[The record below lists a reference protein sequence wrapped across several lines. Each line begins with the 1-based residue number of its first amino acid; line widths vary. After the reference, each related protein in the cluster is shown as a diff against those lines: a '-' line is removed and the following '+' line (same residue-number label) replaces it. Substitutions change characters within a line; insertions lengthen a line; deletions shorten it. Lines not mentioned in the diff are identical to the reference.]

1 MSVTW
6 IGWEGCQGSPDQK
19 CSLALGSHSLLCS
32 QTSMANSP
40 VRPQLL
46 AGPQSVFR
54 GPSRL
59 QCSNQ
64 WSPCCR
70 HNTSAGLLQSQV
82 LEKAL
87 DSFCLYTFF
96 WKKKKKLF
104 YFILAYSQL
113 TMLWWL
119 QVDSKGTLHTHV
131 SELSQ
136 APLPA
141 RLPHNITWQQFPFT
155 IHFLFF
161 FFFTIHFKSF
171 FWKPQS
177 SPEGRVGWA

>member
-1 MSVTW
+1 MSVIW
-6 IGWEGCQGSPDQK
+6 IGQEGCQGSPDQK
-19 CSLALGSHSLLCS
+19 CSPALGSHRLLCS

-46 AGPQSVFR
+46 SSSQSVFR

-87 DSFCLYTFF
+87 DSFFLYTFF
-96 WKKKKKLF
+96 WKQTNKQKKTF

-113 TMLWWL
+113 TMLWRL

-131 SELSQ
+131 SELPQ

-141 RLPHNITWQQFPFT
+141 RLPHNIMWQQLTFA
-155 IHFLFF
+155 
-161 FFFTIHFKSF
+161 IHFKSF

-177 SPEGRVGWA
+177 SPEGRLGWA